1 MIVCVC
7 DSCFTFLMSVV
18 RIAFPCTCNYL
29 TSLPTHSSLQI
40 DLLLVM
46 YHSPTE
52 DQPELSDNQ
61 KEVLEG
67 LKGKIETMINEYG
80 EAGAFLRLNT
90 KAPTDAILERNDCD
104 YVQSMQVGREEKM
117 RMEREGGREGGR
129 EEMRMERERERE
141 GGREGGE
148 DEDRER
154 GREGGRRR

>member
-1 MIVCVC
+1 M
-7 DSCFTFLMSVV
+7 FVV
-18 RIAFPCTCNYL
+18 KIAFPCTCTHL

-40 DLLLVM
+40 DLLLAM

-80 EAGAFLRLNT
+80 DAGAFLRLNT

-104 YVQSMQVGREEKM
+104 YVQSMQVGRE
-117 RMEREGGREGGR
+117 
-129 EEMRMERERERE
+129 
-141 GGREGGE
+141 
-148 DEDRER
+148 
-154 GREGGRRR
+154 GGRRR

>member
-1 MIVCVC
+1 MIVVIMIVCVCVC
-7 DSCFTFLMSVV
+7 DSCFTFLMFVV
-18 RIAFPCTCNYL
+18 KIAFPCTCTHL

-40 DLLLVM
+40 DLLLAM

-80 EAGAFLRLNT
+80 DAGAFLRLNT

-104 YVQSMQVGREEKM
+104 YVQSMQVGRE
-117 RMEREGGREGGR
+117 
-129 EEMRMERERERE
+129 
-141 GGREGGE
+141 
-148 DEDRER
+148 
-154 GREGGRRR
+154 GGRRR